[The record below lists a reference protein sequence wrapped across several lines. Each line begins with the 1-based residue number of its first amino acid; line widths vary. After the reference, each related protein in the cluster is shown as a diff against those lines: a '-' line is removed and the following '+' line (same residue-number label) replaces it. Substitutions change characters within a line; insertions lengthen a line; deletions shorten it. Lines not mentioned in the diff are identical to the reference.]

1 MGVTIFVAALPTL
14 AIVMGMAQTLVSALR
29 RPAMNRDVIMITS
42 SLWTLGALVLFTMEV
57 PTHSVIKAFYFMFLV
72 PTLGLALVRGRELLR
87 RQLPWSRV
95 LLDVTVVLLVAM
107 AVWIY
112 RFHG

>member
-1 MGVTIFVAALPTL
+1 
-14 AIVMGMAQTLVSALR
+14 
-29 RPAMNRDVIMITS
+29 
-42 SLWTLGALVLFTMEV
+42 
-57 PTHSVIKAFYFMFLV
+57 MFLV
-72 PTLGLALVRGRELLR
+72 PTLGLALVRGREMLR